1 MGFYLHKSVAVGP
14 FRFNLSGSGV
24 GMSVGVRGLRV
35 GSGPRGNYVRMGRGG
50 VYYQH
55 TFHSPTAPRATPSV
69 TPRLLP
75 SPQTPDRTHAPLQEI
90 ASSNAAQIADSTS
103 EQLLAELRE
112 KRGATSIAPLAIA
125 GSILLLLLALFLL
138 ALFLLA
144 SAALPG
150 WALLP
155 LAIAAV
161 VAIVAAHRRDVLRKT
176 TVILYDFTTEVE
188 ESFRTFTQWAD
199 ALASCGRMWHVAAE
213 GRVYDR
219 KYHAGAT
226 SLLQR
231 NATTVRSAP
240 PPFVRTNVPVLSVA
254 AGRRTLYFLPD
265 HLLVYDGPTIGA
277 VSYGSVDLAVA
288 RQRFIEDGGVP
299 GDATVVDYTWRYV
312 NKSGGPDRRFNN
324 NPRIPICLYDEL
336 HFRTASG
343 LNEVLQVSRSGIG
356 EGFAAAVRHLG
367 TIGT

>member
-55 TFHSPTAPRATPSV
+55 TFHSPAAPGATPSV
-69 TPRLLP
+69 TPRVLP
-75 SPQTPDRTHAPLQEI
+75 SPLPGRTHAPLQEI
-90 ASSNAAQIADSTS
+90 ASANAAQIADSSS

-112 KRGATSIAPLAIA
+112 KRGAMSLTPLAIS
-125 GSILLLLLALFLL
+125 GSSLLLLLALFLL
-138 ALFLLA
+138 ASA
-144 SAALPG
+144 SLPG

-155 LAIAAV
+155 IAIAAIV
-161 VAIVAAHRRDVLRKT
+161 VIIVAIVAARRRDMLRKT
-176 TVILYDFTTEVE
+176 TVILYDFTSEVE

-199 ALASCGRMWHVAAE
+199 ALASCGRTWHVAAE

-240 PPFVRTNVPVLSVA
+240 PPFVRTNVPVLSIA
-254 AGRRTLYFLPD
+254 AGRQTLYFLPD

-277 VSYGSVDLAVA
+277 VSYSSVDIAVA

-356 EGFAAAVRHLG
+356 EGFAAAMRHLG
-367 TIGT
+367 TIG

>member
-35 GSGPRGNYVRMGRGG
+35 GTGPRGNYVRMGRGG

-55 TFHSPTAPRATPSV
+55 TFHSPAAPPGAPRV
-69 TPRLLP
+69 LP
-75 SPQTPDRTHAPLQEI
+75 SPKVPGGTHAPLQEI
-90 ASSNAAQIADSTS
+90 ESGNAAQIADSSS

-112 KRGATSIAPLAIA
+112 KRGAISLTPVAIV
-125 GSILLLLLALFLL
+125 GSILLVLLALFLL
-138 ALFLLA
+138 AA
-144 SAALPG
+144 GTLPG
-150 WALLP
+150 WALP
-155 LAIAAV
+155 LLVIVAV

-176 TVILYDFTTEVE
+176 TVILYDFASDVE

-199 ALASCGRMWHVAAE
+199 ALASCRGKWHVAAE

-240 PPFVRTNVPVLSVA
+240 PPFVRTNVPVLSIA
-254 AGRRTLYFLPD
+254 AGRQTLYFLPD
-265 HLLVYDGPTIGA
+265 HLLIYDGPAIGA
-277 VSYGSVDLAVA
+277 VSYRSIELAVA
-288 RQRFIEDGGVP
+288 RQRFIEEGGVP
-299 GDATVVDYTWRYV
+299 GDATVIDYTWRYV
-312 NKSGGPDRRFNN
+312 NKSGGPDRRFSN

-336 HFRTASG
+336 HFRTESG
-343 LNEVLQVSRSGIG
+343 LNEVLQLSRSGIG

-367 TIGT
+367 TIPR

>member
-14 FRFNLSGSGV
+14 FRFNLSGAGV

-35 GSGPRGNYVRMGRGG
+35 GTGPRGNYVRMGRGG

-55 TFHSPTAPRATPSV
+55 TFHSPAAPRSVPSV

-75 SPQTPDRTHAPLQEI
+75 SPQLPDRTHAPLQEI
-90 ASSNAAQIADSTS
+90 ESGNAAQIADSSS
-103 EQLLAELRE
+103 EQLLAELRD
-112 KRGATSIAPLAIA
+112 KRGAISLTPFVAI
-125 GSILLLLLALFLL
+125 GSILLTLLA
-138 ALFLLA
+138 
-144 SAALPG
+144 AAMLPG
-150 WALLP
+150 WALL
-155 LAIAAV
+155 LLTIAAAI
-161 VAIVAAHRRDVLRKT
+161 AIVAARRRDILRKT
-176 TVILYDFTTEVE
+176 TVILYDFTPDVE
-188 ESFRTFTQWAD
+188 EAYRTFTQWAD
-199 ALASCGRMWHVAAE
+199 ALTSCGRMWHVAAE

-231 NATTVRSAP
+231 NATTVRSAS
-240 PPFVRTNVPVLSVA
+240 PPFVRTNVPVLSIA
-254 AGRRTLYFLPD
+254 AGRQTLYFLPD
-265 HLLVYDGPTIGA
+265 HLLVYDGPAIGA
-277 VSYGSVDLAVA
+277 VSYSSIDLAVA

-367 TIGT
+367 TIAT

>member
-1 MGFYLHKSVAVGP
+1 
-14 FRFNLSGSGV
+14 
-24 GMSVGVRGLRV
+24 
-35 GSGPRGNYVRMGRGG
+35 MGRGG
-50 VYYQH
+50 VYYQQ
-55 TFHSPTAPRATPSV
+55 TFHSPAAPSATPSV

-90 ASSNAAQIADSTS
+90 ASANAAQIADSSS

-112 KRGATSIAPLAIA
+112 KRGAISLMPFAVI
-125 GSILLLLLALFLL
+125 GSILLLLLALFLI
-138 ALFLLA
+138 AGT
-144 SAALPG
+144 ALPG
-150 WALLP
+150 WLLLP
-155 LAIAAV
+155 IAIAA
-161 VAIVAAHRRDVLRKT
+161 IVMIVTAHRRDVLRKT
-176 TVILYDFTTEVE
+176 TVILYDFTSEVE

-199 ALASCGRMWHVAAE
+199 ALVSCGRMWHVEAE
-213 GRVYDR
+213 GRVFDR

-231 NATTVRSAP
+231 KVTTVRSAP
-240 PPFVRTNVPVLSVA
+240 PPFVRTNVPVLSIA

-277 VSYGSVDLAVA
+277 VSYSSVDLAVS

-343 LNEVLQVSRSGIG
+343 LNEVLHISRSGIG

-367 TIGT
+367 TIAT

>member
-35 GSGPRGNYVRMGRGG
+35 GTGPRGNYVRMGRGG
-50 VYYQH
+50 VYYQQ
-55 TFHSPTAPRATPSV
+55 TFHSPAARPVAPRM
-69 TPRLLP
+69 LP
-75 SPQTPDRTHAPLQEI
+75 SPQVPDGTHAPLQEI
-90 ASSNAAQIADSTS
+90 TSANAAQIADSSS

-112 KRGATSIAPLAIA
+112 KRGAMALMPFAIA
-125 GSILLLLLALFLL
+125 GSILLLLLAV
-138 ALFLLA
+138 
-144 SAALPG
+144 ALPG
-150 WALLP
+150 WAFLL
-155 LAIAAV
+155 LAMAMA
-161 VAIVAAHRRDVLRKT
+161 VAIVAARRRDVLRKT
-176 TVILYDFTTEVE
+176 TVILYDFASEVE
-188 ESFRTFTQWAD
+188 ESFRTFAQWGD
-199 ALASCGRMWHVAAE
+199 ALASCRRTWHVAAE
-213 GRVYDR
+213 GRVYDS

-231 NATTVRSAP
+231 NTTTVRSAA
-240 PPFVRTNVPVLSVA
+240 PPFVRTNVPVLSIA

-265 HLLVYDGPTIGA
+265 HLLVYDGSSIGA
-277 VSYGSVDLAVA
+277 VSYRSVDLAVT

-343 LNEVLQVSRSGIG
+343 LNEVLQISRTGVG

>member
-35 GSGPRGNYVRMGRGG
+35 GTGPRGNYVRMGRGG
-50 VYYQH
+50 VYYQQ
-55 TFHSPTAPRATPSV
+55 TFHSPAARPSAL
-69 TPRLLP
+69 T
-75 SPQTPDRTHAPLQEI
+75 SPQIPAGTHAPLQEI
-90 ASSNAAQIADSTS
+90 ASANAAQIADSSS

-112 KRGATSIAPLAIA
+112 KRGATSLTPFAII
-125 GSILLLLLALFLL
+125 GSILLVLLALFLL
-138 ALFLLA
+138 AAAAFPVW
-144 SAALPG
+144 ALP
-150 WALLP
+150 LL
-155 LAIAAV
+155 LIAAV
-161 VAIVAAHRRDVLRKT
+161 VAIIAARRRDVLRKT
-176 TVILYDFTTEVE
+176 TVILYDFTSEVE

-231 NATTVRSAP
+231 NATVVRSTP
-240 PPFVRTNVPVLSVA
+240 PPFERTNVPVLSVA

-265 HLLVYDGPTIGA
+265 HLLVYDVSSIGA
-277 VSYGSVDLAVA
+277 VSYGSVELAVA

-336 HFRTASG
+336 YFRTASG
-343 LNEVLQVSRSGIG
+343 LNEVLQFSRSGIG

-367 TIGT
+367 TIAT